1 MSDLEPKTG
10 QPMPEFEPK
19 ILGFLCNWC
28 SYAGAD
34 LAGVS
39 RVQYPTNI
47 RVIRVMCS
55 GRIDP
60 NFIFRAFEMGID
72 GVAVLGCHIGDC
84 HYQSGNLQAE
94 KKIELTAQVLE
105 EVGLDPERLHLDWVS
120 AAEGQRFGELI
131 TDFTNKIRELGPIDK
146 IPDYQ
151 KKAKLGG
158 NIAGVSRL
166 RWLIGKEHELFEK
179 GNVYDE
185 EIDQDEYRDIIWQNV
200 EAEYLKELICSAMAE
215 GPCKVRD
222 VADELALPIKLVF
235 DHITEM
241 ENDGR
246 IHLIDFDGNTPRYK
260 LAEGG
265 EE

>member
-1 MSDLEPKTG
+1 MSD
-10 QPMPEFEPK
+10 FEPK

-39 RVQYPTNI
+39 RVQYPPNI

-55 GRIDP
+55 GRVDP

-84 HYQSGNLQAE
+84 HYQTGNHQAE

-105 EVGLDPERLHLDWVS
+105 EVGLQPERLHLDWVS
-120 AAEGQRFGELI
+120 AAEGQRFGEVI
-131 TDFTNKIRELGPIDK
+131 TDFTNKIRELGPICNDE
-146 IPDYQ
+146 DYK

-158 NIAGVSRL
+158 NIVGVNRL
-166 RWLIGKEHELFEK
+166 RWLVGKEYDMLEK
-179 GNVYDE
+179 GNVYNED
-185 EIDQDEYRDIIWQNV
+185 IDQDEYKDIIWQSV
-200 EAEYLKELICSAMAE
+200 EVEYNKELICSVMTGE
-215 GPCKVRD
+215 SHKVSD
-222 VADELALPIKLVF
+222 IANELALPQKLVF
-235 DHITEM
+235 DYITEM
-241 ENDGR
+241 ENEGR